1 MPIYLPELRADPH
14 WFPPLSE
21 ALTDPDGLLAMG
33 GDLSRQRL
41 VAAYQ
46 SAIFPWFGE
55 HEPVLWWSP
64 ATRAVFTPNQL
75 QLNRSLKKYLKK
87 QQYHFSCNMAFADVV
102 RLCAAPRASQQGTW
116 IVPQMQ
122 AAYLA
127 LHQAGVAQS
136 IEVWRGH
143 ELVGGLYGLTIGG
156 LFCGESMFNLEANT
170 AKLALV
176 VLQHQLQRYS
186 AGWIDC
192 QMPNPFLL
200 QLGVQPLPRADYLL
214 LLNQLKYQQVPTEFW
229 LAQAL
234 EFEL

>member
-1 MPIYLPELRADPH
+1 MPIYLPELREDPH

-21 ALTDPDGLLAMG
+21 SLSYPDGLLAMG
-33 GDLSRQRL
+33 GDLSPQRL
-41 VAAYQ
+41 LAAYQ

-55 HEPVLWWSP
+55 DEPILWWSP
-64 ATRAVFTPNQL
+64 ATRAVFAPHQL

-87 QQYHFSCNMAFADVV
+87 QQYHFSCNMAFTDVV
-102 RLCAAPRASQQGTW
+102 RLCAAPRANQQGTW

-122 AAYLA
+122 KAYLA
-127 LHQAGVAQS
+127 LHLAGVAQS
-136 IEVWRGH
+136 IEVWRGS

-176 VLQHQLQRYS
+176 MLQKQLQRYS